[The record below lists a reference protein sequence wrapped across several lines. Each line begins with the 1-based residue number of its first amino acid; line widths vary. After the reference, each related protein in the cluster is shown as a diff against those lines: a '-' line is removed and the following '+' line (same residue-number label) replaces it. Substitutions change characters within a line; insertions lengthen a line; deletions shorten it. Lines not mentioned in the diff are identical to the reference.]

1 MDSIHTALNA
11 KIDSILERF
20 TTIMVTPSSPSSL
33 QPPPPLPV
41 HQPHMKLEVPR
52 FDGHDPLGWIFKI
65 SQFFDYQAILEHER
79 LTIAAFYMD
88 GPALSWFQWMSRN
101 GYFPSWPAMLQALES
116 RFAPSYY
123 DDPQG
128 TLFKLR
134 QTGTVTEY
142 LTEFESLA
150 NRTFGL
156 TPSCLLSCFVSGL
169 ILELRREVQAL
180 CPMSLL
186 QVTELARLQE
196 DKMLDHRSSH
206 YSYSSSS
213 LTPPKPQAP
222 SANPTPRL
230 PVKRLTA
237 EELAF
242 RRDQGLCYHCDD
254 KWSPG
259 HRCRMRLHL
268 FIANE
273 DFNFSSDFLDSP
285 LNVVPEPVLVP

>member
-1 MDSIHTALNA
+1 
-11 KIDSILERF
+11 
-20 TTIMVTPSSPSSL
+20 
-33 QPPPPLPV
+33 
-41 HQPHMKLEVPR
+41 
-52 FDGHDPLGWIFKI
+52 
-65 SQFFDYQAILEHER
+65 
-79 LTIAAFYMD
+79 
-88 GPALSWFQWMSRN
+88 
-101 GYFPSWPAMLQALES
+101 MLQALES
-116 RFAPSYY
+116 RFTPSYY

-128 TLFKLR
+128 TLFKLW

-142 LTEFESLA
+142 LTEFERLA

-169 ILELRREVQAL
+169 IPELHREVQAL

-196 DKMLDHRSSH
+196 DKMLDRRSSH
-206 YSYSSSS
+206 RSYSSSS

-230 PVKRLTA
+230 PVKRLTT